1 MIVDAAS
8 GRPTAQIAGVVV
20 TYQLVEIAT
29 GKIVLQDTT
38 SANVDYD
45 APGPEQRFAVQRA
58 QRDAEDRAVQTAA
71 ESIRNRLASYFVA
84 GTRELFSMVA
94 VKTAD
99 VDAFVARPNP
109 ARPVVLVFGPDAGL
123 VSERVNA
130 IVKASVDD
138 INDPFALARLE
149 GDAVAAEPTRLVEEA
164 QTMPLFGGRR
174 AVWVKAGSR
183 NIAPAV
189 EALLGAPLAECRV
202 VIEAGDLRR
211 NAPLRA
217 LCERAKNAVA
227 LPCYADSERDRARLI
242 DDEMRAAGLSLDPEA
257 RALLIPLLGGDR
269 AASRNEIRKLA
280 LYARG
285 RGQVGVE
292 DVTAVVSDASALALE
307 DIVDAAFAGRPAELE
322 AQLAKAR
329 TAGASAGS
337 LLFNA
342 QRQLAQ
348 LHKWRIDNR
357 GRFAVF
363 ARRGA
368 AAAAFPPEG
377 AGRSGAENLERC
389 AADDHHG
396 RACRRRAGIAPP
408 LGARRHHRRARAAG
422 DRDARPAQRGVTALT
437 PGD

>member
-1 MIVDAAS
+1 
-8 GRPTAQIAGVVV
+8 
-20 TYQLVEIAT
+20 
-29 GKIVLQDTT
+29 
-38 SANVDYD
+38 
-45 APGPEQRFAVQRA
+45 
-58 QRDAEDRAVQTAA
+58 
-71 ESIRNRLASYFVA
+71 
-84 GTRELFSMVA
+84 MVA
-94 VKTAD
+94 IKAGD
-99 VDAFVARPNP
+99 VDAFVARPDP

-123 VSERVNA
+123 VGERVNA

-138 INDPFALARLE
+138 VNDPFALARLE
-149 GDAVAAEPTRLVEEA
+149 GEDLAADPSRLVEEA

-174 AVWVKAGSR
+174 AVWVKAAGR
-183 NIAPAV
+183 NVAPAV
-189 EALLGAPLAECRV
+189 EALLGAPMAECRV

-217 LCERAKNAVA
+217 LCERAKNAAA

-242 DDEMRAAGLSLDPEA
+242 DEEMRAAGLTLAPEA

-329 TAGASAGS
+329 TAGAAAGS

-348 LHKWRIDNR
+348 LHKWRTAIED
-357 GRFAVF
+357 GATFSLDAVQPPLHF
-363 ARRGA
+363 RRKALVEAALKAWSAARLDA
-368 AAAAFPPEG
+368 AM
-377 AGRSGAENLERC
+377 AEL
-389 AADDHHG
+389 ADAVLDS
-396 RACRRRAGIAPP
+396 RRRPALADTIAERA
-408 LGARRHHRRARAAG
+408 LLAIAAQGRRSAS
-422 DRDARPAQRGVTALT
+422 
-437 PGD
+437 